1 MFSQDKFSKMRF
13 ERFSNLRKVKNLVE
27 AGGKG
32 VYLYGSAAIKE
43 EYDKRLKNSKIPIY
57 HDEYLPDF
65 TEYQYDLEMFIFLN
79 YDSLYRRELELAD
92 KEKLEALEA
101 MGLEYG
107 ATFFKRQEHL
117 ENAILLRWPEK
128 MLPTGEASTAF
139 ALTPWAKDFLYGL
152 SNYSNIVQFGGGGQ
166 GKTYSPIAF
175 MVMLYDHFI
184 HTKSGAQCSFSTVSE
199 TKLKSS
205 IWSHLT
211 KLYSWRNKYTFSKYA
226 GTASV
231 APEYTYKR
239 RNLAGKYIEEGGT
252 MKGILLVQGAKTARQ
267 IDKLTGQHDV
277 MARAYLLDEAQ
288 STGPAPLQAYNN
300 MFLHPRWGW
309 FLMAGNYE
317 LDEDLLG
324 INTTP
329 SDGWESVNENTH
341 MWESTLKSPD
351 SDLGHK
357 SLVIHYNNELSPGMT
372 DPAMA
377 KKYAKFLMTPEKKRR
392 LYKSVEEEETY
403 EAKRFWVGF
412 RFEKKKENVEKVLT
426 PEILKEFGAAEKQ
439 DFRTLFSVA
448 SLDSAHST
456 ERDRSILTIFN
467 VGVDERGY
475 PMIATASVLSL
486 PKPNAALTYYKETAN
501 MIKDRLVIHQ
511 VELAGYSIMDWTQ
524 RSQLLEGLRELGV
537 VFHHMIYQQHP
548 PKEIGMNEVTKTLE
562 RPIELETIPTFA
574 NGFERDIKTYAHEK
588 IANRITTGAYLFRLF
603 VEKGRCRNINSSIL
617 QGVPNVKSFEDEMCQ
632 RIFEYTT
639 NHNEPK
645 LKLDDKSIFKR
656 KRRFSPDILDT
667 FYQVFYMLYV
677 NFGIHPDRP
686 GLGSMKKKKVEKVI
700 DNKIWDAR
708 LRFRNKPR
716 S

>member
-13 ERFSNLRKVKNLVE
+13 ERFSNLKKIKNLVE

-32 VYLYGSAAIKE
+32 VYLYGSLAIKE
-43 EYDKRLKNSKIPIY
+43 EYEKRKAASKIPIY
-57 HDEYLPDF
+57 HDEYMPDF

-92 KEKLEALEA
+92 NDKLEALEA

-107 ATFFKRQEHL
+107 ATFFKREEHL
-117 ENAILLRWPEK
+117 QNAILIRWPEK
-128 MLPTGEASTAF
+128 LLPTGEASTAF

-211 KLYSWRNKYTFSKYA
+211 KLYSWKNKYTFSKYA

-231 APEYTYKR
+231 APEYTYR
-239 RNLAGKYIEEGGT
+239 RKTQAGKYIEEGGT
-252 MKGILLVQGAKTARQ
+252 MKGILLVQGSKTARQ

-300 MFLHPRWGW
+300 MFLHPKYGW

-329 SDGWESVNENTH
+329 SSGWESVDETTH

-377 KKYAKFLMTPEKKRR
+377 KRYAKFLMTPEKKRR

-412 RFEKKKENVEKVLT
+412 RFEKKTENVERVVT
-426 PEILKEFGAAEKQ
+426 PEVLKQFGAYQKQ
-439 DFRTLFSVA
+439 DFKTQFCVA

-467 VGVDERGY
+467 IGVDERGY
-475 PMIATASVLSL
+475 PMIAPSLVVSL
-486 PKPNAALTYYKETAN
+486 PKPSTALTYYKETAM
-501 MIKDRLVIHQ
+501 MIKEKLEQNLVP
-511 VELAGYSIMDWTQ
+511 LSGYSIMDWTQ
-524 RSQLLEGLRELGV
+524 RSQLLEGLRDLGV

-548 PKEIGMNEVTKTLE
+548 PKEIGQNDVTKAQE

-574 NGFERDIKTYAHEK
+574 NGFEKEVRTFAHEK
-588 IANRITTGAYLFRLF
+588 IVNRITTGAYLFRLF
-603 VEKGRCRNINSSIL
+603 VEHGRCRNINASIL
-617 QGVPNVKSFEDEMCQ
+617 QGIPNVKSFEEEMCL
-632 RIFEYTT
+632 RYFEYTT
-639 NHNEPK
+639 HHNEPK
-645 LKLDDKSIFKR
+645 IKLDDKTLFKR
-656 KRRFSPDILDT
+656 KRKFSPDILDT

-677 NFGIHPDRP
+677 DFDIKHNKP
-686 GLGSMKKKKVEKVI
+686 GLGSMKKQKEEKQI
-700 DNKIWDAR
+700 DNSVWNAR
-708 LRFRNKPR
+708 LRFRNKTR
-716 S
+716 